1 MTPAPLAEREAIVN
15 RTPALLVILFACV
28 ITTGQLSAED
38 TYPARPVRIVSPY
51 AAGGTPDTVARVIA
65 EQLTQRLK
73 QSFYV
78 ENRTGANGTIATENV
93 AAAPSDGYTLL
104 LASDGPIVITPLLRR
119 SGNPLDRL
127 VPINLTAESAFV
139 LMARNDLQV
148 KTLADVIALAKKQPL
163 TFGSAGVG
171 SQHHLAGE
179 LLKSRAGIDLIH
191 VPYKGSA
198 EALGDLVGKRI
209 DLLFGGIP
217 PSLPYIEAGSVR
229 PISVTSEQRSK
240 KLPGIPTFSEQG
252 FPGYRVLF
260 WAGMMAPT
268 GTSASTINRLNQA
281 IDESIKSPEVVERF
295 EKIGADIV
303 NAGPQDFATR
313 LRSDQA
319 VWGALIE
326 QTGLR
331 AN

>member
-1 MTPAPLAEREAIVN
+1 MINGNT
-15 RTPALLVILFACV
+15 TSALLILAAWV
-28 ITTGQLSAED
+28 TTIGPISADEA
-38 TYPARPVRIVSPY
+38 YPARPVRIVSPY
-51 AAGGTPDTVARVIA
+51 AAGGTPDTVARVIG
-65 EQLTQRLK
+65 EQLAQRLK

-93 AAAPSDGYTLL
+93 AAAASDGYTLL

-119 SGNPLDRL
+119 SGNPLERL

-139 LMARNDLQV
+139 LMARSDLPV
-148 KTLADVIALAKKQPL
+148 KTLADVIALARKQPL

-240 KLPGIPTFSEQG
+240 KLPGVPAFSEQG

-260 WAGMMAPT
+260 WAGLMAPA
-268 GTSASTINRLNQA
+268 GTANAIISKLNQA
-281 IDESIKSPEVVERF
+281 IDQAVKTPEVIDRF

-303 NAGPQDFATR
+303 NAGPEEFAAR
-313 LRSDQA
+313 LQSDQA

-331 AN
+331 AQ